1 MKIHVQYFANLRE
14 LTHCRDE
21 IVEVSEN
28 ATVKSAFDQ
37 LCRTYA
43 PWDARRTFIK
53 LAVNDELAKPTQRL
67 AEGDT
72 LEVFPP
78 FAGGAKDAPAGAE
91 DAEREPYCRL
101 TDQPL
106 DVDKVCSAVT
116 APGQGGIVTFV
127 GLVRDHN
134 HGKVVTRLE
143 YEAYP
148 PMVLKSLQTIV
159 ARCEAIAP
167 DVRVAV
173 AHRYGRL
180 EIGDLAVVIAAS
192 SPHRAEAFEAARKCI
207 EWIKEE
213 TPIWKKEFSPEGE
226 EWVGM
231 GA

>member
-43 PWDARRTFIK
+43 PLDARRTFIK

-143 YEAYP
+143 Y
-148 PMVLKSLQTIV
+148 
-159 ARCEAIAP
+159 AIAP

-192 SPHRAEAFEAARKCI
+192 APHRAEAFEAARKCI